1 MTKSQLIKDVATN
14 KIDLEESLQRLL
26 IITSELDNEMISEWI
41 ISELNGYGQD
51 DIIPNYRKR
60 ISYRIVY
67 SGINGK
73 LKMTNQTLPLHYF
86 SKEVRDDIDEIT
98 VKESIKVIE
107 NIAKN
112 GEKIGFDLTALASDV
127 FENTGIQCYKIFQE
141 YSNISFEQLLS
152 NVKTRLILFLL
163 DLEKQFGN
171 LDNLDIE
178 TEKITSDKKEEVT
191 KRFAQLFYDGK
202 VRPDE

>member
-1 MTKSQLIKDVATN
+1 MTKSQLIKDIATN
-14 KIDLEESLQRLL
+14 KIDLEEGLQRLL

-41 ISELNGYGQD
+41 ISELNGYGRD
-51 DIIPNYRKR
+51 DIIPDYRKR

-86 SKEVRDDIDEIT
+86 SKGLRDDIDGIT
-98 VKESIKVIE
+98 IKESIKVIE
-107 NIAKN
+107 TIVKK
-112 GEKIGFDLTALASDV
+112 GETIGCDLTALASDV

-152 NVKTRLILFLL
+152 NVKSKLILFLL

-178 TEKITSDKKEEVT
+178 IGKITSGKKEEVT
-191 KRFAQLFYDGK
+191 KSFTQLFYDGK
-202 VRPDE
+202 VEHNE